1 MSLNVD
7 AYVYKPDGEWTLL
20 EDPDDDYSKTMAGFE
35 RTRSKLWGSVAV
47 RALGARFF
55 PRLDG
60 DDLKVEPGE
69 IDDFLAE
76 CEAILPHFDHLAE
89 VSGYDTEYITRCFNN
104 IVAAS
109 VRAKAEGGGVIVW

>member
-7 AYVYKPDGEWTLL
+7 TYIYKANGEWTLL
-20 EDPDDDYSKTMAGFE
+20 EDPDGDYSKTLAGFE
-35 RTRSKLWGSVAV
+35 NTRSKLWGTEAV
-47 RALGARFF
+47 RALGARFL

-60 DDLKVEPGE
+60 DNLKVEPGE

-76 CEAILPHFDHLAE
+76 CEAMRPHLGRLAE
-89 VSGYDTEYITRCFNN
+89 ASGYDTAYIAQCLDN

-109 VRAKAEGGGVIVW
+109 VRARAEGGGVIVW